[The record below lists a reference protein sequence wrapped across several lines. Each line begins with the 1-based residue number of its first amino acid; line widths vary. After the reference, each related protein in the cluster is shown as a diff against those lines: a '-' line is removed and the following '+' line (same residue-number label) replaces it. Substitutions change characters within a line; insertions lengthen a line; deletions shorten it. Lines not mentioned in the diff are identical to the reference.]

1 MGKSN
6 ESLALDAYNFGS
18 VLSNLGN
25 QSIGNFKIML
35 DDLRR
40 DSREEGSSNRA
51 FGLVFSAIFLLIAVG
66 PLLVGHA
73 VNMWSFVAAAL
84 FGVVAVIMPALLAPL
99 NRLWT
104 RFGLLLHRIVS
115 PLVLGIMFFLVITP
129 MGLVMRVLGKDPLRL
144 RRDPDT
150 PTYWIERTPPG
161 PPPETFVDQ
170 F

>member
-1 MGKSN
+1 
-6 ESLALDAYNFGS
+6 
-18 VLSNLGN
+18 
-25 QSIGNFKIML
+25 ML

-51 FGLVFSAIFLLIAVG
+51 FGLVFSAIFLLIALG
-66 PLLVGHA
+66 PLLVGRSVHT
-73 VNMWSFVAAAL
+73 WSLVAAGM
-84 FGVVAVIMPALLAPL
+84 FGVVALIMPAVLAPL

-104 RFGLLLHRIVS
+104 RFGLLLHKIVS

-144 RRDPDT
+144 RRDPGA